1 MATVKPIYLDNA
13 ATSHPKPE
21 SVYLAVAAA
30 LRVGGSPGRG
40 SHHLAT
46 TADRLVFETREL
58 LADFFNGGHSEQF
71 IFTANATAA
80 INQALFGLLQSGDR
94 VVTTMVEH
102 NAVIRPLREL
112 ENRGIEVV
120 KVPVDSVTGIVSKAA
135 LQKACLHQTTRLLIV
150 NHCSNVLGTIQPIEG
165 LGRWCHEH
173 DILFMVDGAQSAGH
187 LPIDFQGLDVDLFA
201 ASGHKGLLG
210 PQGTGFLYLKEGME
224 LTPLIYG
231 GTGTNS
237 QSDLQPEH
245 LPERLESGTLNLP
258 GLAGLHVALQFLQH
272 TGIEQVHSKETQL
285 TAKILDG
292 LQKIDRVKIYGSD
305 SVMLRLGAVS
315 FNLEEYDPAEVA
327 FILEQEEQIAVRVG
341 LHCAPDAHR
350 TIGTY
355 PNGTVRVSPG
365 YFTTETEIECFLQ
378 TLQKI
383 SARRLSD
390 YP

>member
-1 MATVKPIYLDNA
+1 MEPVKPIYLDNA

-46 TADRLVFETREL
+46 TADRLIFETREL
-58 LADFFNGGHSEQF
+58 LAELFNGGHSEQF

-102 NAVIRPLREL
+102 NAVVRPLREL
-112 ENRGIEVV
+112 EKRGIEVV
-120 KVPVDSVTGIVSKAA
+120 KVPVDSVTGIVNKSA
-135 LQKACLHQTTRLLIV
+135 LQKACLHQTTRLLVV

-187 LPIDFQGLDVDLFA
+187 LPIDFQHLDVDLFT

-210 PQGTGFLYLKEGME
+210 PQGTGFLYLKEGVE

-237 QSDLQPEH
+237 RSDLQPEH

-258 GLAGLHVALQFLQH
+258 GLAGLHAALQFLQH
-272 TGIEQVHSKETQL
+272 TGIEQVHSRETQL

-305 SVMLRLGAVS
+305 NVMLRLGVIS
-315 FNLEEYDPAEVA
+315 FNLEGYDPAEVA
-327 FILEQEEQIAVRVG
+327 FILDQEEQIAVRVG
-341 LHCAPDAHR
+341 LHCAPAAHR

-355 PNGTVRVSPG
+355 PNGTIRVSPG
-365 YFTTETEIECFLQ
+365 YFTTETEIECFLRA
-378 TLQKI
+378 LQKV
-383 SARRLSD
+383 SARSS
-390 YP
+390 